1 MRITGHWLPFLA
13 ILLLSMAGCSESEST
28 SSGKATPE
36 TTPPDYPVTWRFALE
51 EIEGSVQHAYAQAL
65 KESIEERSDGR
76 ILLDIFPYG
85 SLGTSAQLT
94 ELAKNGSV
102 QLAFASPGH
111 LADQIPEVGVF
122 TLHYLLSDDG
132 DVNRQLL
139 ASPELLAMFET
150 PYASRNL
157 KLLAFVP
164 EGWMTWTANKP
175 LRSPADFQ
183 DLRIR
188 TMTSDMA
195 AASYRAYG
203 AQPQQTP
210 FSQVYTDL
218 QLRKIDAQANP
229 VFAIEEMEFYEVQST
244 LTIARPTQ
252 FIASLVTNRDW
263 YLELPE
269 KQQQWLDS
277 SLKEVA
283 EIAWRSQEELNQAR
297 LKTMLEGEQLKV
309 VELTEEERAV
319 FAEASQSVRQ
329 DYINATGER
338 GTEILKR
345 IGQLVETLE
354 NQAPE
359 SASETG
365 G

>member
-1 MRITGHWLPFLA
+1 MRLTGLWLPFLA
-13 ILLLSMAGCSESEST
+13 TLVLILAGCSDGDSS
-28 SSGKATPE
+28 SSGNATPE
-36 TTPPDYPVTWRFALE
+36 RTPPDYPVTWRFALE
-51 EIEGSVQHAYAQAL
+51 EIEGSVQHAYALAL
-65 KESIEERSDGR
+65 KESIEDVSDGR
-76 ILLDIFPYG
+76 IELDIFPYG

-102 QLAFASPGH
+102 NLAFASPGH

-122 TLHYLLSDDG
+122 TLHYLLSDNS

-139 ASPELLAMFET
+139 ASPELLALFET

-164 EGWMTWTANKP
+164 EGWIAWTANHP
-175 LRSPADFQ
+175 LRTPADFR

-203 AQPQQTP
+203 AKPEQTP

-229 VFAIEEMEFYEVQST
+229 VFAIEEMGFYEVQST

-252 FIASLVTNRDW
+252 FVASLVTNGDW
-263 YLELPE
+263 YRELPQ
-269 KQQQWLDS
+269 KQQRWLDDA
-277 SLKEVA
+277 LEEVA
-283 EIAWRSQEELNQAR
+283 EQAWRTQENLNQAR
-297 LKTMLEGEQLKV
+297 LKTMQEGRQLNV
-309 VELTEEERAV
+309 VRLTDAERAA
-319 FAEASQSVRQ
+319 FAEASQPVRQ
-329 DYINATGER
+329 TYVDATGDR
-338 GTEILKR
+338 GREILKR
-345 IGQLVETLE
+345 IGQLIETLE
-354 NQAPE
+354 ADAARSNSGSGE
-359 SASETG
+359 
-365 G
+365 

>member
-13 ILLLSMAGCSESEST
+13 ILLLSVAGCSESEST

>member
-13 ILLLSMAGCSESEST
+13 IVLLSMAGCSESEST

-36 TTPPDYPVTWRFALE
+36 TTPPEYPVTWRFALE

-65 KESIEERSDGR
+65 KETIEERSDGR

-122 TLHYLLSDDG
+122 TLHYLLSDNG
-132 DVNRQLL
+132 NVNRQLL

-164 EGWMTWTANKP
+164 EGWMTWTANQP

-203 AQPQQTP
+203 AKPEQTP

-263 YLELPE
+263 YLKLPE

-277 SLKEVA
+277 SLNEVA

-297 LKTMLEGEQLKV
+297 LETMLESEQLKV
-309 VELTEEERAV
+309 VELTEEERAA
-319 FAEASQSVRQ
+319 FAEASQPVRQ
-329 DYINATGER
+329 NYINATGER

-345 IGQLVETLE
+345 IRQLVETLE
-354 NQAPE
+354 NQTPE

>member
-36 TTPPDYPVTWRFALE
+36 TTPPEYPVTWRFALE

-132 DVNRQLL
+132 NVNRQLL

-203 AQPQQTP
+203 AQPEQTP

-263 YLELPE
+263 YQTLPE

-277 SLKEVA
+277 SLNEVA

-319 FAEASQSVRQ
+319 FAEASQPVRQ

-338 GTEILKR
+338 GSEILKR
-345 IGQLVETLE
+345 IRQLVETLE

-359 SASETG
+359 SASEAG